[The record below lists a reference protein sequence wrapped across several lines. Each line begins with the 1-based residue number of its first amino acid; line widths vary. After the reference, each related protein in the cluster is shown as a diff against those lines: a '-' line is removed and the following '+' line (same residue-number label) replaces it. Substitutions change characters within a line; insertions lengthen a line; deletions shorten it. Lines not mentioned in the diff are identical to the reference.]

1 MSKFTKGEMK
11 SKFVA
16 DWDKKFS
23 ALFTD
28 GMHERICSKT
38 KQIYVLMRDVCPI
51 LDMLIVEENYD
62 RPLTIEI
69 REKLARMLRVIDGT
83 EAEK

>member
-1 MSKFTKGEMK
+1 MSKFTKDKMK

-28 GMHERICSKT
+28 GMHERICGNT
-38 KQIYVLMRDVCPI
+38 KQIYVLLREVCPI
-51 LDMLIVEENYD
+51 LDMMIIEENYH

-69 REKLARMLRVIDGT
+69 REKLARMLRVIDGM
-83 EAEK
+83 EAEE